1 MARILICHVPKDG
14 SVARDLGSGLM
25 GRGHFVSFDGE
36 PDQPRDDRSA
46 RLRQFEA
53 VIVVWTETSAQNAGL
68 SDIAREVMP
77 LNQLVP
83 VRAEDL
89 STARLPLMFR
99 KLSMIVPRDI
109 DGIARVVAR
118 MSTAA
123 SSLREMAERDTA
135 RRTASP
141 GTEQSAANAG
151 RGSPYVAGRPR
162 PKSADPAARVQG
174 DTFQYKPSQDKP
186 VQDKPGQGKTAA
198 PPPVVESS
206 AAVWARPL
214 LALPEVDA
222 DAAAYGER
230 QTVGNAAHGPARDA
244 RASGSHQERPSA
256 AVVTAEDLGRAVDA
270 GLLVQRIP
278 GTMWLGEP
286 ATVEFTLGRDFIAG
300 LFQSG
305 APQDV
310 AEVRQSLETLS
321 LSLYGEADAFEIER
335 QSERTQFVNLKLAM
349 AARDPETFG
358 RWAWLVTPRAAGAHE
373 VVVRVSALM
382 RDRNGVPAPVALP
395 DRRFSITVEVPANT
409 SLVSAIAGWVRR

>member
-14 SVARDLGSGLM
+14 SVARDLGSALM

-68 SDIAREVMP
+68 SEIARAAMP

-89 STARLPLMFR
+89 SPARLPLMFR
-99 KLSMIVPRDI
+99 KLSMIAPRDI

-118 MSTAA
+118 MSTHA
-123 SSLREMAERDTA
+123 SSLREMTEHETA
-135 RRTASP
+135 RRAAGADKASSP
-141 GTEQSAANAG
+141 FVQ
-151 RGSPYVAGRPR
+151 GSPYVAGRPR
-162 PKSADPAARVQG
+162 PKGTDPAGRRLD
-174 DTFQYKPSQDKP
+174 DTFDYKPSQDKP
-186 VQDKPGQGKTAA
+186 VQNARAQETPVQNKPAA
-198 PPPVVESS
+198 PPPVVEASE
-206 AAVWARPL
+206 AVWARPL

-222 DAAAYGER
+222 DAAAHGER
-230 QTVGNAAHGPARDA
+230 QTVPPSAPKPAQPSGA
-244 RASGSHQERPSA
+244 RKERPST
-256 AVVTAEDLGRAVDA
+256 AVVTAEDLGRAVDS

-286 ATVEFTLGRDFIAG
+286 ATVELTLDRDFIAG
-300 LFQSG
+300 LSAG
-305 APQDV
+305 SQDL

-321 LSLYGEADAFEIER
+321 LSLYGETDAFDIER
-335 QSERTQFVNLKLAM
+335 QSERTQFVNLKALASL
-349 AARDPETFG
+349 RDPATIG
-358 RWAWLVTPRAAGAHE
+358 RWAWLVTPRAAGAHD

-395 DRRFSITVEVPANT
+395 DRRFSITVDVPANT

>member
-14 SVARDLGSGLM
+14 SVARDLGSALM

-123 SSLREMAERDTA
+123 SSMREMAERDTA
-135 RRTASP
+135 RRTAP
-141 GTEQSAANAG
+141 GTEQSVANAA

-174 DTFQYKPSQDKP
+174 DTFQYKPGQDKA
-186 VQDKPGQGKTAA
+186 AA
-198 PPPVVESS
+198 PPPVVEQS

-214 LALPEVDA
+214 LALPEADA

-230 QTVGNAAHGPARDA
+230 QTVAHAALGSARDA
-244 RASGSHQERPSA
+244 RPSGSQQERPAA
-256 AVVTAEDLGRAVDA
+256 AVATAEDLGRAVDA

-286 ATVEFTLGRDFIAG
+286 VTVEFTLGRDFIAG
-300 LFQSG
+300 LAQSG

-321 LSLYGEADAFEIER
+321 LSLYGEAAAFEIER

-358 RWAWLVTPRAAGAHE
+358 RWAWLVTPRAAGAHD

-395 DRRFSITVEVPANT
+395 DRRFTVTVEVPENT
-409 SLVSAIAGWVRR
+409 SLVSAIAGWYRR

>member
-14 SVARDLGSGLM
+14 SVARDLGSALM

-99 KLSMIVPRDI
+99 KLSMIAPRDI

-135 RRTASP
+135 RRTAP
-141 GTEQSAANAG
+141 PATEQSAAKAG
-151 RGSPYVAGRPR
+151 LGSPYVAGRPR
-162 PKSADPAARVQG
+162 PKSADPAARGHG

-186 VQDKPGQGKTAA
+186 GQDKPAENKTAA
-198 PPPVVESS
+198 PPVVDAN

-230 QTVGNAAHGPARDA
+230 QTVAHGPVHDA
-244 RASGSHQERPSA
+244 RPSGSQRERPSA

-358 RWAWLVTPRAAGAHE
+358 RWAWLVTPRAAGAHD

>member
-14 SVARDLGSGLM
+14 SVARELGSALM

-53 VIVVWTETSAQNAGL
+53 VIVVWTETSAQNIGL

-83 VRAEDL
+83 VRADDL
-89 STARLPLMFR
+89 SPARLPLMFR
-99 KLSMIVPRDI
+99 KLSMIAPRDI

-135 RRTASP
+135 RRTASHATDQVSP
-141 GTEQSAANAG
+141 GAAQ
-151 RGSPYVAGRPR
+151 GSPYVAGRSRSKPAD
-162 PKSADPAARVQG
+162 SAVRAPN
-174 DTFQYKPSQDKP
+174 DTFEYKPGHYKP
-186 VQDKPGQGKTAA
+186 TAQS
-198 PPPVVESS
+198 PVVETS
-206 AAVWARPL
+206 AAVQARPL

-222 DAAAYGER
+222 DEAAYGER
-230 QTVGNAAHGPARDA
+230 QLLGQSAGAPARGT
-244 RASGSHQERPSA
+244 RSLGSQQERPSA
-256 AVVTAEDLGRAVDA
+256 VVATAEELGRAMDS
-270 GLLVQRIP
+270 GLLVPRIP
-278 GTMWLGEP
+278 VTMWLGEP
-286 ATVEFTLGRDFIAG
+286 TTVEFTLGRDFISG
-300 LFQSG
+300 LSQSDL
-305 APQDV
+305 PPDV

-321 LSLYGEADAFEIER
+321 ISLYGEAASFEIER

-358 RWAWLVTPRAAGAHE
+358 RWAWLVTPRAAGSHD

-395 DRRFSITVEVPANT
+395 DRRISITVAVPENT
-409 SLVSAIAGWVRR
+409 SLVSALAGWYRR